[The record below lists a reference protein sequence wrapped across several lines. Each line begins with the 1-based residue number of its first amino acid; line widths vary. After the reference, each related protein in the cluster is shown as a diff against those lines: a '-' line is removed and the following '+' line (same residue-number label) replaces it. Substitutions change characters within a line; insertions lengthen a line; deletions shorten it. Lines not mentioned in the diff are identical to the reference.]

1 MSTVTRNAIDS
12 ATKSR
17 AVSVGPVPAAMLEA
31 EAVLERTFMD
41 PFGRVAIVGPNSD
54 SQTLRP
60 MLPGF
65 QFAAIV
71 LKSGLIEL
79 IVLVVLILIVTGTS
93 YLVERR
99 KRRR

>member
-1 MSTVTRNAIDS
+1 
-12 ATKSR
+12 
-17 AVSVGPVPAAMLEA
+17 
-31 EAVLERTFMD
+31 MD
-41 PFGRVAIVGPNSD
+41 PFGRVAIVGGSRD
-54 SQTLRP
+54 SQIALST
-60 MLPGF
+60 LPGL
-65 QFAAIV
+65 QLVATV